1 VKKILTA
8 IALISA
14 LTLTACGQ
22 VDTAASF
29 GDTKITQAQAQ
40 AVIDEILD
48 ERTKVDTTQ
57 MQLESGN
64 ALNRSQLR
72 FTIVTSIF
80 DEIAKELKIKVSST
94 EIENTRTGI
103 YEQIGGE
110 AQLPMNLVAAQ
121 IAPSNFERYMR
132 ATVISNKLAGALGM
146 AGVAEAD
153 VQSKISELVQKKAK
167 QMKVSVNPRYGRW
180 DETSAELLPE
190 DSAGDAVIPSTN

>member
-1 VKKILTA
+1 MKKILTA
-8 IALISA
+8 LALISA

-40 AVIDEILD
+40 SVIDEILA
-48 ERTKVDTTQ
+48 ERGKTDITQ

-72 FTIVTSIF
+72 FTIITSVF

-103 YEQIGGE
+103 LEQIGGE
-110 AQLPMNLVAAQ
+110 EQLQMNLVAAQ

-132 ATVISNKLAGALGM
+132 ATVLANKLAGALGM

-180 DETSAELLPE
+180 DEATAELVPE
-190 DSAGDAVIPSTN
+190 DSAGDAVLPSN

>member
-1 VKKILTA
+1 MKKILTA
-8 IALISA
+8 LALISA

-40 AVIDEILD
+40 SIVDEILA
-48 ERTKVDTTQ
+48 EREKTDTSQ
-57 MQLESGN
+57 MQLETGN

-72 FTIVTSIF
+72 FSIITSVF
-80 DEIAKELKIKVSST
+80 DEIAKEFKIKVSST

-103 YEQIGGE
+103 LEQIGGE
-110 AQLPMNLVAAQ
+110 EQLQMNLVAAQ

-132 ATVISNKLAGALGM
+132 ATVLSNKLAGALGM

-167 QMKVSVNPRYGRW
+167 QMKVTVNPRYGRW
-180 DETSAELLPE
+180 DEATAELLPE
-190 DSAGDAVIPSTN
+190 DSAGDAVIPSSN

>member
-8 IALISA
+8 LALISA

-40 AVIDEILD
+40 SVVDEILA
-48 ERTKVDTTQ
+48 EREKTDTTQ

-72 FTIVTSIF
+72 FTIITSVF

-103 YEQIGGE
+103 LEQIGGE
-110 AQLPMNLVAAQ
+110 EQLQMNLVAAQ

-132 ATVISNKLAGALGM
+132 ATVLSNKLAGALGM

-153 VQSKISELVQKKAK
+153 IQSKISELVQKKAK

-180 DETSAELLPE
+180 DEATAELLPE
-190 DSAGDAVIPSTN
+190 DSAGDAVIPSSN

>member
-1 VKKILTA
+1 MKKILTA
-8 IALISA
+8 LALISA

-40 AVIDEILD
+40 SIVDEILA
-48 ERTKVDTTQ
+48 EREKTDTSQ
-57 MQLESGN
+57 MQLETGN

-72 FTIVTSIF
+72 FSIITSVF

-103 YEQIGGE
+103 LEQIGGE
-110 AQLPMNLVAAQ
+110 EQLQMNLVAAQ
-121 IAPSNFERYMR
+121 IAPSNFERYTR
-132 ATVISNKLAGALGM
+132 ATVLSNKLAGALGM

-167 QMKVSVNPRYGRW
+167 QMKVTVNPRYGRW
-180 DETSAELLPE
+180 DEATAELLPE
-190 DSAGDAVIPSTN
+190 DSAGDAVVPSSN

>member
-1 VKKILTA
+1 MKKILTTL
-8 IALISA
+8 ALISA

-40 AVIDEILD
+40 SVIDEILA
-48 ERTKVDTTQ
+48 ERGKTDITQ

-72 FTIVTSIF
+72 FTIITSVF

-103 YEQIGGE
+103 LEQIGGE
-110 AQLPMNLVAAQ
+110 EQLQMNLVAAQ

-132 ATVISNKLAGALGM
+132 ATVLSNKLAGALGM

-180 DETSAELLPE
+180 DEATAELVPE
-190 DSAGDAVIPSTN
+190 DSAGDAVLPSE

>member
-1 VKKILTA
+1 MKKILTTL
-8 IALISA
+8 ALISA

-40 AVIDEILD
+40 SVIDEILA
-48 ERTKVDTTQ
+48 ERGKTDITQ

-72 FTIVTSIF
+72 FTIITSVF

-103 YEQIGGE
+103 LEQIGGE
-110 AQLPMNLVAAQ
+110 EQLQMNLVAAQ

-132 ATVISNKLAGALGM
+132 ATVLSNKLAGALGM

-180 DETSAELLPE
+180 DEATAELVPE
-190 DSAGDAVIPSTN
+190 DSAGDAVLPSN

>member
-1 VKKILTA
+1 MKKILTA
-8 IALISA
+8 LALISA

-40 AVIDEILD
+40 SVIDEILA
-48 ERTKVDTTQ
+48 ERGKTDITQ
-57 MQLESGN
+57 MQLETGN

-72 FTIVTSIF
+72 FTIITSVF

-103 YEQIGGE
+103 LEQIGGE
-110 AQLPMNLVAAQ
+110 EQLQMNLVAAQ

-132 ATVISNKLAGALGM
+132 ATVLSNKLAGALGM

-180 DETSAELLPE
+180 DEATAELVPE
-190 DSAGDAVIPSTN
+190 DSAGDAVLPSK

>member
-1 VKKILTA
+1 MKKILTA

-40 AVIDEILD
+40 SIVDEILA
-48 ERTKVDTTQ
+48 EREKTDTSQ

-103 YEQIGGE
+103 LEQIGGE

-180 DETSAELLPE
+180 DEASAELLPE

>member
-1 VKKILTA
+1 MKKILTA

-14 LTLTACGQ
+14 FTLTACGQ

-40 AVIDEILD
+40 SVVDEILA
-48 ERTKVDTTQ
+48 EREKTDTTQ

-103 YEQIGGE
+103 LEQIGGE
-110 AQLPMNLVAAQ
+110 EQLQMNLVAAQ

-132 ATVISNKLAGALGM
+132 ATVLSNKLAGALGM

-153 VQSKISELVQKKAK
+153 IQSKISELVQKKAK

-180 DETSAELLPE
+180 DEATAELLPE
-190 DSAGDAVIPSTN
+190 DSAGDAVIPSSN

>member
-8 IALISA
+8 LALISA

-40 AVIDEILD
+40 SVIDEILA
-48 ERTKVDTTQ
+48 ERTKVDTSQ

-80 DEIAKELKIKVSST
+80 DEIAKELKIKVSSS
-94 EIENTRTGI
+94 EIEKTRTGI

-110 AQLPMNLVAAQ
+110 AQLSMNLVAAQ

-132 ATVISNKLAGALGM
+132 ATIISNKLSGALGI

-167 QMKVSVNPRYGRW
+167 QMEVSVNPRYGRW
-180 DETSAELLPE
+180 DEATAELIPE
-190 DSAGDAVIPSTN
+190 DSAGDAVLPSTN

>member
-1 VKKILTA
+1 MKKILTTL
-8 IALISA
+8 ALISA

-40 AVIDEILD
+40 SVIDEILA
-48 ERTKVDTTQ
+48 ERGKTDITQ

-72 FTIVTSIF
+72 FTIITSVF

-103 YEQIGGE
+103 LEQIGGE
-110 AQLPMNLVAAQ
+110 EQLQMNLVAAQ

-132 ATVISNKLAGALGM
+132 ATVLSNKLAGALGM

-180 DETSAELLPE
+180 DEATAELVPE
-190 DSAGDAVIPSTN
+190 DSAGDAVLPSK

>member
-8 IALISA
+8 LALISA

-40 AVIDEILD
+40 SIVDEILT
-48 ERTKVDTTQ
+48 EREKTDTSQ
-57 MQLESGN
+57 MQLETGN

-72 FTIVTSIF
+72 FSIITSVF

-103 YEQIGGE
+103 LEQIGGE
-110 AQLPMNLVAAQ
+110 EQLQMNLVAAQ

-132 ATVISNKLAGALGM
+132 ATVLSNKLAGALGM

-167 QMKVSVNPRYGRW
+167 QMKVTVNPRYGRW
-180 DETSAELLPE
+180 DEATAELLPE
-190 DSAGDAVIPSTN
+190 DSAGDAVVPSSN

>member
-1 VKKILTA
+1 MKKILTA
-8 IALISA
+8 LALVSA

-40 AVIDEILD
+40 AVIDEILA
-48 ERTKVDTTQ
+48 ERDKTDITQ
-57 MQLESGN
+57 MQLETGN

-72 FTIVTSIF
+72 FTIITSVF

-103 YEQIGGE
+103 LEQIGGE
-110 AQLPMNLVAAQ
+110 EQLQMNLVAAQ

-132 ATVISNKLAGALGM
+132 ATVLSNKLAGALGM

-180 DETSAELLPE
+180 DEATTELVPE
-190 DSAGDAVIPSTN
+190 DSAGDAVLPSSK

>member
-8 IALISA
+8 LALISA

-40 AVIDEILD
+40 AVIDEILA
-48 ERTKVDTTQ
+48 ERDKTDITQ
-57 MQLESGN
+57 MQLETGN

-72 FTIVTSIF
+72 FTIITSVF

-103 YEQIGGE
+103 LEQIGGE
-110 AQLPMNLVAAQ
+110 EQLQMNLVAAQ

-132 ATVISNKLAGALGM
+132 ATVLSNKLAGALGM

-153 VQSKISELVQKKAK
+153 VQPKISELVQKKAK

-180 DETSAELLPE
+180 DEATTELVPE
-190 DSAGDAVIPSTN
+190 DSAGDAVLPSSE

>member
-1 VKKILTA
+1 MKKILTA
-8 IALISA
+8 LALISA

-40 AVIDEILD
+40 SIVDEILA
-48 ERTKVDTTQ
+48 EREKTDTSQ
-57 MQLESGN
+57 MQLETGN

-180 DETSAELLPE
+180 DEASAELLPE

>member
-1 VKKILTA
+1 MKKILTA
-8 IALISA
+8 LALISA
-14 LTLTACGQ
+14 LTLTACVQ

-40 AVIDEILD
+40 SVIDEILA
-48 ERTKVDTTQ
+48 ERGKTDITQ

-72 FTIVTSIF
+72 FTIITSVF

-103 YEQIGGE
+103 LEQIGGE
-110 AQLPMNLVAAQ
+110 EQLQMNLVAAQ

-132 ATVISNKLAGALGM
+132 ATVLSNKLAGALGM

-167 QMKVSVNPRYGRW
+167 QMKVTVNPRYGRW
-180 DETSAELLPE
+180 DEATAELLPE
-190 DSAGDAVIPSTN
+190 DSAGDAVLPSK

>member
-1 VKKILTA
+1 MKKILTA
-8 IALISA
+8 LALISA

-40 AVIDEILD
+40 AVIDEILA
-48 ERTKVDTTQ
+48 ERDKTDITQ
-57 MQLESGN
+57 MQLETGN

-72 FTIVTSIF
+72 FAIITSVF
-80 DEIAKELKIKVSST
+80 DEIAKELKIKASST

-103 YEQIGGE
+103 LEQIGGE
-110 AQLPMNLVAAQ
+110 EQLQMNLVAAQ

-132 ATVISNKLAGALGM
+132 ATVLSNKLAGALSM

-167 QMKVSVNPRYGRW
+167 EMKVSVNPRYGIW
-180 DETSAELLPE
+180 DEATANLIPE
-190 DSAGDAVIPSTN
+190 DSAGDVVLPSSN

>member
-8 IALISA
+8 LALISA

-29 GDTKITQAQAQ
+29 GETKITQAQAQ
-40 AVIDEILD
+40 AIVDEILA
-48 ERTKVDTTQ
+48 EREKTDTSQ
-57 MQLESGN
+57 MQLETGN

-72 FTIVTSIF
+72 FSIITSVF

-103 YEQIGGE
+103 LEQIGGE
-110 AQLPMNLVAAQ
+110 EQLQMNLVAAQ

-132 ATVISNKLAGALGM
+132 ATVLSNKLAGALGM

-180 DETSAELLPE
+180 DEATAELLPD
-190 DSAGDAVIPSTN
+190 DSAGDAVIPSSN

>member
-40 AVIDEILD
+40 SIVDEILA
-48 ERTKVDTTQ
+48 EREKTDTSQ
-57 MQLESGN
+57 MQLETGN

-94 EIENTRTGI
+94 EIENTRRGI

>member
-1 VKKILTA
+1 MKKTLTA

-14 LTLTACGQ
+14 LTLTACGK

-40 AVIDEILD
+40 SIVDEILA
-48 ERTKVDTTQ
+48 EREKTDTSQ
-57 MQLESGN
+57 MQLETGN

-103 YEQIGGE
+103 LEQIGGE

-167 QMKVSVNPRYGRW
+167 QMKVTVNPRYGRW
-180 DETSAELLPE
+180 DEATAELLPE
-190 DSAGDAVIPSTN
+190 DSAGDAVVPSSN

>member
-1 VKKILTA
+1 MKKILTTL
-8 IALISA
+8 ALISA
-14 LTLTACGQ
+14 LTLTACGR

-40 AVIDEILD
+40 AVIDEILA
-48 ERTKVDTTQ
+48 ERDKTDITQ
-57 MQLESGN
+57 MQLETGN

-72 FTIVTSIF
+72 FTIITSVF

-103 YEQIGGE
+103 LEQIGGE
-110 AQLPMNLVAAQ
+110 EQLQMNLVAAQ

-132 ATVISNKLAGALGM
+132 ATVLSNKLAGALGM

-180 DETSAELLPE
+180 DEATTELVPE
-190 DSAGDAVIPSTN
+190 DSAGDAVLPSSK

>member
-1 VKKILTA
+1 MKKILTA
-8 IALISA
+8 LALISA

-40 AVIDEILD
+40 SIVDEILA
-48 ERTKVDTTQ
+48 EREKTDTSQ
-57 MQLESGN
+57 MQLETGN

-72 FTIVTSIF
+72 FSIITSVF

-103 YEQIGGE
+103 LEQIGGE
-110 AQLPMNLVAAQ
+110 EQLQMNLVAAQ

-132 ATVISNKLAGALGM
+132 ATVLSNKLAGALGM

-167 QMKVSVNPRYGRW
+167 QMKVTVNPRYGVW
-180 DETSAELLPE
+180 DEATAELLPE
-190 DSAGDAVIPSTN
+190 DSAGDAVVPSSN

>member
-1 VKKILTA
+1 VKKILTV
-8 IALISA
+8 IAAISA

-40 AVIDEILD
+40 SKVDEILA
-48 ERTKVDTTQ
+48 ERDQVDTTQ
-57 MQLESGN
+57 MQLETGN

-72 FTIVTSIF
+72 FTIVTSVF

-103 YEQIGGE
+103 LQQIGGE
-110 AQLPMNLVAAQ
+110 EQLQMNLVAAQ

-132 ATVISNKLAGALGM
+132 ATVLSNKLADALGM

-153 VQSKISELVQKKAK
+153 VSTKISELVQKKAK
-167 QMKVSVNPRYGRW
+167 QMKVSVNPRYGQW
-180 DETSAELLPE
+180 NEETAELLAE
-190 DSAGDAVIPSTN
+190 DSAGDAVLPSSN

>member
-1 VKKILTA
+1 MKKILTA
-8 IALISA
+8 LALISA

-40 AVIDEILD
+40 SIVDEILA
-48 ERTKVDTTQ
+48 EREKTDTSQ
-57 MQLESGN
+57 MQLETGN

-72 FTIVTSIF
+72 FSIITSVF

-103 YEQIGGE
+103 LEQIGGE
-110 AQLPMNLVAAQ
+110 EQLQMNLVAAQ

-132 ATVISNKLAGALGM
+132 ATVLSNKLAGALGM

-153 VQSKISELVQKKAK
+153 IQSKISELVQKKAK

-180 DETSAELLPE
+180 DEATAELLPE
-190 DSAGDAVIPSTN
+190 DSAGDAVIPSSN

>member
-8 IALISA
+8 LALVSA

-40 AVIDEILD
+40 AVIDEILA
-48 ERTKVDTTQ
+48 ERDKTDITQ
-57 MQLESGN
+57 MQLETGN

-72 FTIVTSIF
+72 FTIITSVF

-103 YEQIGGE
+103 LEQIGGE
-110 AQLPMNLVAAQ
+110 EQLQMNLVAAQ

-132 ATVISNKLAGALGM
+132 ATVLSNKLAGALSM

-167 QMKVSVNPRYGRW
+167 EMKVSVNPRYGRW
-180 DETSAELLPE
+180 DEATTELVPE
-190 DSAGDAVIPSTN
+190 DSAGDAVLPSSK

>member
-1 VKKILTA
+1 MKKILTA
-8 IALISA
+8 LALISA

-40 AVIDEILD
+40 SVVDEILA
-48 ERTKVDTTQ
+48 ERDKTDVTQ

-103 YEQIGGE
+103 LEQIGGE
-110 AQLPMNLVAAQ
+110 EQLQMNLVAAQ

-132 ATVISNKLAGALGM
+132 ATVLSNKLAGALGV

-180 DETSAELLPE
+180 DEATAELLPE
-190 DSAGDAVIPSTN
+190 DSAGDAVVPSAN

>member
-1 VKKILTA
+1 MKKILTA
-8 IALISA
+8 LALISA

-40 AVIDEILD
+40 SVIDEILA
-48 ERTKVDTTQ
+48 ERDKTDITQ
-57 MQLESGN
+57 MQLETGN

-72 FTIVTSIF
+72 FAIITSVF
-80 DEIAKELKIKVSST
+80 DEIAKELKIKASST

-103 YEQIGGE
+103 LEQIGGE
-110 AQLPMNLVAAQ
+110 EQLQMNLVAAQ

-132 ATVISNKLAGALGM
+132 ATVLSNKLAGALGM

-153 VQSKISELVQKKAK
+153 VQPKISELVQKKAK
-167 QMKVSVNPRYGRW
+167 EMKVSVNPRYGRW
-180 DETSAELLPE
+180 DEATTELVPE
-190 DSAGDAVIPSTN
+190 DSAGDAVLPSSK

>member
-1 VKKILTA
+1 MKKILTA
-8 IALISA
+8 LALISA

-40 AVIDEILD
+40 SVIDEILA
-48 ERTKVDTTQ
+48 ERGKTDITQ

-72 FTIVTSIF
+72 FTIITSVF

-103 YEQIGGE
+103 LEQIGGE
-110 AQLPMNLVAAQ
+110 EQLQMNLVAAQ

-132 ATVISNKLAGALGM
+132 ATVLSNKLAGALGM

-180 DETSAELLPE
+180 DEATAELLPE
-190 DSAGDAVIPSTN
+190 DSAGDAVLPSN